1 MRSRKITIAWLVSV
15 GLIAV
20 FAGMSWI
27 NLELSPEAGAQK
39 FELSG
44 FQVFP
49 IVSALML
56 LQVAA
61 LLTTL
66 LTPELVARAISGL
79 LAPIMLAHGFFVLLG
94 LPSSIQNA
102 VEVQIT
108 EITGVSGFAS
118 QAEFVEFV
126 GETYLWVGY
135 LLAITLNAAVLL
147 AKALSKSGSSKAK
160 ASKEELVSQPDLWD
174 TQK

>member
-1 MRSRKITIAWLVSV
+1 LSSRKITIAWLVSV
-15 GLIAV
+15 GLMAV

-39 FELSG
+39 FEISG
-44 FQVFP
+44 YQVFP
-49 IVSALML
+49 IISALML

-61 LLTTL
+61 LLATL
-66 LTPELVARAISGL
+66 LTPEFVARAISGL

-94 LPSSIQNA
+94 LPSNIQNA

-118 QAEFVEFV
+118 QAEFVQFA
-126 GETYLWVGY
+126 GETFLWVGY
-135 LLAITLNAAVLL
+135 LLALTLNSAVLV
-147 AKALSKSGSSKAK
+147 AKAFSKSGASKTK
-160 ASKEELVSQPDLWD
+160 ASKEELVSEPELWE

>member
-1 MRSRKITIAWLVSV
+1 MNSKKITIAWLLTVS
-15 GLIAV
+15 LMAV

-39 FELSG
+39 FEISG
-44 FQVFP
+44 YQVFP
-49 IVSALML
+49 IISALML
-56 LQVAA
+56 LQVAS
-61 LLTTL
+61 LLATL
-66 LTPELVARAISGL
+66 LTPELVARVISGV

-94 LPSSIQNA
+94 LPSNIQNA

-118 QAEFVEFV
+118 QAEFVEFA
-126 GETYLWVGY
+126 GETSLWVGY
-135 LLAITLNAAVLL
+135 LLAVTLNLVVLL
-147 AKALSKSGSSKAK
+147 AKAFSKSGSSKAK
-160 ASKEELVSQPDLWD
+160 ASKEELVSEPDLWE

>member
-1 MRSRKITIAWLVSV
+1 MSSRKIAIAWLVSV
-15 GLIAV
+15 GLMAV

-39 FELSG
+39 FEISG
-44 FQVFP
+44 YQVFP
-49 IVSALML
+49 IISALML

-61 LLTTL
+61 LLATL

-79 LAPIMLAHGFFVLLG
+79 LAPIMLANGFFVLLG
-94 LPSSIQNA
+94 LPSNIENA

-118 QAEFVEFV
+118 QAEFVQFA
-126 GETYLWVGY
+126 GETFLWVGY
-135 LLAITLNAAVLL
+135 LLALALNCAVLL
-147 AKALSKSGSSKAK
+147 AKAFSVSGASETK
-160 ASKEELVSQPDLWD
+160 ASKEELVSEPDLWE